1 MNQLK
6 DILSKIPAV
15 AILAA
20 YALYLG
26 YDYYDFTHDAA
37 SPLIQKQ
44 QGIDMQDK
52 IKKAKEFYASLEA
65 RRGELRALALQ
76 LNELKATL
84 SESLDLGAFIGTVV
98 KEAEKVG
105 LSVQGIK
112 PSENKEG
119 EYYTEQAFDMG
130 FHGFYVQLLVLLDH
144 LAGLERI
151 IRVDKFTI
159 KSTSAATAQ
168 YVDLEGTLQ
177 LKTYRYKG
185 TDADKLGASDG
196 TSSSTPS
203 SAPALAPSVA
213 PPTTVKTPIASTG
226 GGAAPV
232 TTSPPPVNQVPAQAP
247 MNPNPVTKQMTP
259 STPSGP
265 SNPAPGGKS

>member
-1 MNQLK
+1 MPENK
-6 DILSKIPAV
+6 
-15 AILAA
+15 
-20 YALYLG
+20 
-26 YDYYDFTHDAA
+26 A
-37 SPLIQKQ
+37 STC
-44 QGIDMQDK
+44 
-52 IKKAKEFYASLEA
+52 
-65 RRGELRALALQ
+65 RTLALQ

-98 KEAEKVG
+98 KEADKVG

-130 FHGFYVQLLVLLDH
+130 FHGFYVQLLVFLDH

-159 KSTSAATAQ
+159 KSTSPATSQ

-185 TDADKLGASDG
+185 TDADKLGAQDAPS
-196 TSSSTPS
+196 S
-203 SAPALAPSVA
+203 SAPSSA

-226 GGAAPV
+226 GGTAPA
-232 TTSPPPVNQVPAQAP
+232 TTSPPPVNQAPLQSMNPTTVPANSANLAP
-247 MNPNPVTKQMTP
+247 KQMMPTSP
-259 STPSGP
+259 SSLSKPA
-265 SNPAPGGKS
+265 NPASANPTKSAPGSTAATGGKS